1 MQRQDGIRVHV
12 LVVDDDAGIREV
24 LRAFLEEEGYEVSV
38 ARDGE
43 EALRAALGATEPLVV
58 ILDLL
63 LPALSGEDMLAA
75 TLEYLESGHA
85 SAPIAFIIITA
96 TWQQL
101 LTPRLLA
108 VTRRYHIPVEHKPFD
123 AERLLAS
130 VAHAAATLT
139 DQPTG

>member
-1 MQRQDGIRVHV
+1 MQRQDGVRVRV
-12 LVVDDDAGIREV
+12 LVVDDDAGIRDV
-24 LRAFLEEEGYEVSV
+24 LRAFLEEEGYDVSV
-38 ARDGE
+38 ASDGE

-58 ILDLL
+58 LLDLL

-75 TLEYLESGHA
+75 TLEYQESGHA

-108 VTRRYHIPVEHKPFD
+108 VTKRYHIPVEHKPFD
-123 AERLLAS
+123 VERLLAT
-130 VAHAAATLT
+130 VANSAGTLSDQAT
-139 DQPTG
+139 G